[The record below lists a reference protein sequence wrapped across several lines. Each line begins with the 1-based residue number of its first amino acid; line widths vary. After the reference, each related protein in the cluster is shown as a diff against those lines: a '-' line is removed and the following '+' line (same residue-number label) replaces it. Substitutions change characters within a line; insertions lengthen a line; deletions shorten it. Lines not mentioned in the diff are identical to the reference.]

1 MGNNQVIIDS
11 SVDRKITEELR
22 SELLNEDSIQVI
34 SSSDDLEQSVDDLPT
49 DVKSVADVED
59 DDLLERDLEL
69 KQHNFDTVVDTDEFF
84 AGYES
89 GDITTI
95 STSAVTLHKPAEL
108 ADKLIEDGVS
118 QDGTAI
124 DLRLITLFNVV
135 YSEKTDDALFVCDQ
149 CSQEID
155 DEEFSKDFIEAYS
168 KHTSS
173 NLAQLV
179 ANLCL
184 DSVGSHNS
192 PITGFLTEIA
202 LTAVSRNSREIASE
216 LLSQNAAKLNSLDSF
231 DYQINNNGKI
241 MLKDC
246 DH

>member
-1 MGNNQVIIDS
+1 MGKQVIVDS
-11 SVDRKITEELR
+11 SIDKKLTEQLR
-22 SELLNEDSIQVI
+22 SELLNDDSLQLI
-34 SSSDDLEQSVDDLPT
+34 SSSDDLEESVAGLPT

-59 DDLLERDLEL
+59 DDLLERDLDL
-69 KQHNFDTVVDTDEFF
+69 RQHNFETVVDTDEFF

-108 ADKLIEDGVS
+108 ADSLIEEGVS

-149 CSQEID
+149 CSKEID
-155 DEEFSKDFIEAYS
+155 DEEFSKDFIKAYS
-168 KHTSS
+168 KQTSS
-173 NLAQLV
+173 KVAQLV

-184 DSVGSHNS
+184 GSIVSQSSSIKN
-192 PITGFLTEIA
+192 FLIDVA
-202 LTAVSRNSREIASE
+202 LSTSSNPSRNISTE
-216 LLSQNAAKLNSLDSF
+216 LLSQDASRLNSLDSF